1 MVTVEIVRQNDK
13 AGPKPRTWQLTL
25 GADQALPQIEDVI
38 RTLKPGEEGDFAVD
52 LPQQADQAD
61 GPVERHDLHIHM
73 IEAKRPER
81 PALDDEF
88 AKSVGDFEDLAAL
101 RDRIRS
107 DLEQEAGREADR
119 SVRYQLIQNIVDA
132 NPFEVPTSM
141 LDDYLRKLLP
151 DRDDLDKEK
160 LAEIRAHTRPAA
172 ADVIRRHLVIERV
185 AEIESLKATPAE
197 LDERLERVAQAVGRS
212 VEQVRAQ
219 FQKNGRLAELESEIT
234 EEKVFQY
241 LFTLSTIE

>member
-1 MVTVEIVRQNDK
+1 
-13 AGPKPRTWQLTL
+13 
-25 GADQALPQIEDVI
+25 
-38 RTLKPGEEGDFAVD
+38 
-52 LPQQADQAD
+52 
-61 GPVERHDLHIHM
+61 
-73 IEAKRPER
+73 
-81 PALDDEF
+81 
-88 AKSVGDFEDLAAL
+88 
-101 RDRIRS
+101 
-107 DLEQEAGREADR
+107 
-119 SVRYQLIQNIVDA
+119 
-132 NPFEVPTSM
+132 M